1 MAKEFKNFTF
11 MGQRLSDL
19 SVKYVSV
26 DFEGGSD
33 VNMAMDRDM
42 ETGDSNR
49 YKVEPN

>member
-26 DFEGGSD
+26 DFDGDAD
-33 VNMAMDRDM
+33 VDMAMAMERDM
-42 ETGDSNR
+42 E
-49 YKVEPN
+49 